1 MGVMKDA
8 VGRRPGQAREAR
20 GLVDALCSA
29 AAQEH
34 AAQVR
39 QVQLI
44 AELCASYATLEA
56 SGPALPGHERLV
68 RAGGA
73 GTPWVAEHL
82 ATELAPKLRLSLVTA
97 CLLISDSIDLVVR
110 HPRVWEAA
118 RAGRARVWQA
128 RQVAAATRTAG
139 LSLEAAGWV
148 DERIEPALGRLA
160 WGRLRRKLAGLIVR
174 ADTQLAAR
182 RAAEAQ
188 AERFVRIRQHGD
200 GTALVVARTD
210 AADAHRL
217 DHALTQLAGQLAQ
230 AGHTDEFD
238 VLRAAA
244 LGVLARPEHATALLA
259 GPDAPGAEPG
269 AEPGTPARRRR
280 PRATAQLVIHLA
292 PGSAVGRCEELGP
305 VLAHQVKEWLGHD
318 RVVVNPVVDLTD
330 NPAVDSYEVP
340 EPMARVVRWRHPYE
354 VFPWGS
360 RASRGLDLDHTRP
373 FEHGPGAPP
382 GQTCPD
388 NLGPLSRRVHN
399 AKTHAGW
406 RVEQPRPGV
415 FLWTSPL
422 GYRYRVD
429 PDGSHGLPRLDVS
442 HSAVRIDLVWPGAA

>member
-1 MGVMKDA
+1 MGGMEDT
-8 VGRRPGQAREAR
+8 VGRRPGQAR
-20 GLVDALCSA
+20 GLVDALCA
-29 AAQEH
+29 AAAEEH

-39 QVQLI
+39 QVELI
-44 AELCASYATLEA
+44 ARLCGAYATLEA

-68 RAGGA
+68 PAGGA

-82 ATELAPKLRLSLVTA
+82 ATELAPKLRLTLATA
-97 CLLISDSIDLVVR
+97 CILISDSIDLVVR
-110 HPRVWEAA
+110 HPRVWDAA

-128 RQVAAATRTAG
+128 RQVASATRMAG

-148 DERIEPALGRLA
+148 DERIESALGRLP

-174 ADTQLAAR
+174 ADTELAAR

-217 DHALTQLAGQLAQ
+217 DHALSQLASQLAL
-230 AGHTDEFD
+230 AGHTDELD
-238 VLRAAA
+238 VLRATA

-259 GPDAPGAEPG
+259 GPDAPD

-292 PGSAVGRCEELGP
+292 PGSGVGRCEELGP

-318 RVVVNPVVDLTD
+318 RVVVHPVVDLAD

-340 EPMARVVRWRHPYE
+340 EPMARVVRWRNPYE

-373 FEHGPGAPP
+373 FQHGPGAPP

-388 NLGPLSRRVHN
+388 NLGALSRRVHN

-429 PDGSHGLPRLDVS
+429 PAGSHELSPLYVGD
-442 HSAVRIDLVWPGAA
+442 HGGRIDLAWPSAA

>member
-1 MGVMKDA
+1 M
-8 VGRRPGQAREAR
+8 
-20 GLVDALCSA
+20 DALCSP

-39 QVQLI
+39 QVRLI
-44 AELCASYATLEA
+44 AELCGSYATLEA

-73 GTPWVAEHL
+73 GTPRVAEHL

-97 CLLISDSIDLVVR
+97 CLLVSDSIDLVVR
-110 HPRVWEAA
+110 HPRVWDAA

-148 DERIEPALGRLA
+148 DER
-160 WGRLRRKLAGLIVR
+160 
-174 ADTQLAAR
+174 
-182 RAAEAQ
+182 
-188 AERFVRIRQHGD
+188 FVRIRQHGD

-217 DHALTQLAGQLAQ
+217 DHALSQLAGQLAL
-230 AGHTDEFD
+230 AGHTHEFD
-238 VLRAAA
+238 VLRAGA

-259 GPDAPGAEPG
+259 GPDAPGVE
-269 AEPGTPARRRR
+269 
-280 PRATAQLVIHLA
+280 
-292 PGSAVGRCEELGP
+292 
-305 VLAHQVKEWLGHD
+305 
-318 RVVVNPVVDLTD
+318 
-330 NPAVDSYEVP
+330 
-340 EPMARVVRWRHPYE
+340 
-354 VFPWGS
+354 
-360 RASRGLDLDHTRP
+360 
-373 FEHGPGAPP
+373 P

-406 RVEQPRPGV
+406 RVEQPRPGCSCGPHPWATATASTPTAATNSPGSTSATAPSG
-415 FLWTSPL
+415 WTSSGRAPP
-422 GYRYRVD
+422 D
-429 PDGSHGLPRLDVS
+429 PGRPRL
-442 HSAVRIDLVWPGAA
+442 SASTLPAPPRGSARPPAGGRPG